1 VRAATQTQVPTGGTF
16 GPFTGYGYQWW
27 TTTEGGHPAF
37 AAIGLGGQ
45 LIEVIPD
52 LDLVVV
58 MTSAEPSTV
67 EDVRA
72 GGDSQQMVGN
82 LVVPAIRD

>member
-1 VRAATQTQVPTGGTF
+1 
-16 GPFTGYGYQWW
+16 
-27 TTTEGGHPAF
+27 
-37 AAIGLGGQ
+37 
-45 LIEVIPD
+45 VIPD

>member
-1 VRAATQTQVPTGGTF
+1 M
-16 GPFTGYGYQWW
+16 
-27 TTTEGGHPAF
+27 
-37 AAIGLGGQ
+37 GLGGQ

-72 GGDSQQMVGN
+72 GVDSHAIIGN
-82 LVVPAIRD
+82 VVVPAVNG